1 MTDAKVERRHRTTA
15 VELVKV
21 PRVHPLCVE
30 QWFDG
35 AALPAWA
42 EGVFAQAVSVA
53 QALANAEQVG
63 REKERERCL
72 SACDA
77 ALDQMRGYLQR
88 NEQPERALLNLRA
101 RIEVS
106 TGLTNG

>member
-1 MTDAKVERRHRTTA
+1 MDDAKVERKHRITA

-30 QWFDG
+30 QWVDG

-53 QALANAEQVG
+53 QALANAEQTG
-63 REKERERCL
+63 RERER
-72 SACDA
+72 A
-77 ALDQMRGYLQR
+77 AVVKEMVAFEKDTTRSLTEVNAVRIVKR
-88 NEQPERALLNLRA
+88 
-101 RIEVS
+101 RIERGEH
-106 TGLTNG
+106 TKDGG